1 MMLGDDWYSLGLTS
15 IEREV
20 ERMIRSFFSEFR
32 ESLALQRGQPY
43 PLVDIHE
50 TKDKIRI
57 MVELS
62 GLTEQD
68 IELHVSSDIV
78 IIEGEKKEVEVEGER
93 RRYVC
98 VERESGRFRRVIE
111 IPGAVDTG
119 KIEAW
124 MYEGLLYIEL
134 PKLVDRRV
142 RRRKIPIRTQE

>member
-1 MMLGDDWYSLGLTS
+1 MMVGDDWYSLGLTS

-43 PLVDIHE
+43 PLVDVHE

-57 MVELS
+57 VVELT
-62 GLTEQD
+62 GLADQE

-78 IIEGEKKEVEVEGER
+78 IIEGDKKEFETPGER
-93 RRYVC
+93 RRYIC
-98 VERESGRFRRVIE
+98 LEREFGRFRRVIE

-124 MYEGLLYIEL
+124 MEEGVLYLEL
-134 PKLVDRRV
+134 PKVVDRRV
-142 RRRKIPIRTQE
+142 RRRKISICTRE

>member
-50 TKDKIRI
+50 TKNKIRI

-78 IIEGEKKEVEVEGER
+78 IIEGEKKEVEIEGER

-124 MYEGLLYIEL
+124 MHEGLLYIEL

-142 RRRKIPIRTQE
+142 RRRKILIHTRE